1 MPQNLGTESVDLK
14 FNSKEARLVMKTN
27 ESLMAERI
35 KHIPQGP
42 FNVHPI
48 FVEKAKGAIIV
59 DVEGKEYIDFAG
71 GIGVV
76 NVGHCDEKVLEA
88 VQDQIQ
94 KYIHTCFHVVMYEPY
109 VELAKKLNTITPGN
123 FPKKTM
129 FANSGA
135 EAVEN
140 AVKIAR
146 HATGRPAMIA
156 FEDAFHGRT
165 LLALSLTSKMKP
177 YKFGFAPYA
186 PEIYRMPYAYCYR
199 CAFDLEYPSCELR
212 CAYFLRDFFNTHI
225 SAEQVASLIIEPVLG
240 EGGFVVP
247 PKEYFKI
254 LKKICEENGI
264 VFIADEVQTGFG
276 RTAKMFAIE
285 HYEVQPDI
293 ITMAKSMA
301 DGFPL
306 SAVTGKAELM
316 DHPQIGGLGG
326 TYSGNPVACRAA
338 LAVLDQFEKTDLLK
352 KAEKI
357 GKTVLDRF
365 KEFYKRY
372 PVVGDVRGLGAMVGM
387 ELVVD
392 RKTKEP
398 ATTFTKQLVNR
409 CCEKGLLMISAGT
422 HSNIIRPLMPLVI
435 TDDQLGR
442 GLLIIEESLSELSS
456 T

>member
-1 MPQNLGTESVDLK
+1 
-14 FNSKEARLVMKTN
+14 MKTN
-27 ESLMAERI
+27 ESLLVERN

-48 FVEKAKGAIIV
+48 FVEKAKGAIIT

-71 GIGVV
+71 GIGVN
-76 NVGHCDEKVLEA
+76 NVGHCDEEVLKA

-109 VELAKKLNTITPGN
+109 VELAKRLNKITPGN
-123 FPKKTM
+123 FQKKTM
-129 FANSGA
+129 LVNSGA

-140 AVKIAR
+140 AIKIAR
-146 HATGRPAMIA
+146 HGTGRPAIIA

-199 CAFDLEYPSCELR
+199 CAFGLEYPSCEIR
-212 CAYFLRDFFNTHI
+212 CAYFLRDFFQTHI
-225 SAEQVASLIIEPVLG
+225 SAEQVAALIIEPVLG

-254 LKKICEENGI
+254 LKKICEDNGI

-276 RTAKMFAIE
+276 RTGKMFAIE
-285 HYEVQPDI
+285 HYEVEPDI
-293 ITMAKSMA
+293 MVTAKSIA
-301 DGFPL
+301 GGFPL

-316 DHPQIGGLGG
+316 DHPQVGGLGG
-326 TYSGNPVACRAA
+326 TYAGNPVACRAA
-338 LAVLDQFEKTDLLK
+338 LAVLDQFEKSNLLK

-357 GKTVLDRF
+357 GETVLNKF
-365 KEFYKRY
+365 KELHDHY

-398 ATTFTKQLVNR
+398 ATAFARRIIDLCR
-409 CCEKGLLMISAGT
+409 EKGLLMVSAGT
-422 HSNIIRPLMPLVI
+422 YSNIIRPLMPLVI
-435 TDDQLGR
+435 KDEELER
-442 GLLIIEESLSELSS
+442 GLTILAEALSVISDGMEESLN

>member
-1 MPQNLGTESVDLK
+1 V
-14 FNSKEARLVMKTN
+14 KTN
-27 ESLMAERI
+27 KSLLEERNQ
-35 KHIPQGP
+35 HIPQGP
-42 FNVHPI
+42 FNTHPI
-48 FVEKAKGAIIV
+48 FAAKAKGAIII

-71 GIGVV
+71 GIGV
-76 NVGHCDEKVLEA
+76 NNIGHCDEEVLKA
-88 VQDQIQ
+88 IQDQIQ

-109 VELAKKLNTITPGN
+109 VELAKRLNEVTPGK

-135 EAVEN
+135 EGVEN
-140 AVKIAR
+140 AIKIAR
-146 HATGRPAMIA
+146 HATGRPATIA

-199 CAFDLEYPSCELR
+199 CAFGLEYPSCEIR

-225 SAEQVASLIIEPVLG
+225 SAEQVAALIIEPVLG

-254 LKKICEENGI
+254 LKKICEDNGI

-276 RTAKMFAIE
+276 RTAKMFAME
-285 HYEVQPDI
+285 HYEVEPDLVV
-293 ITMAKSMA
+293 MAKSMA
-301 DGFPL
+301 GGLPL
-306 SAVTGKAELM
+306 SAITGKAELM
-316 DHPQIGGLGG
+316 DHPQVGGLGG
-326 TYSGNPVACRAA
+326 TFAGNPVACQAA
-338 LAVLDQFEKTDLLK
+338 LAVLDQFVKKDLLSR
-352 KAEKI
+352 AEKI
-357 GKTVLDRF
+357 GKKVLDRF
-365 KEFYKRY
+365 KELQSRC
-372 PVVGDVRGLGAMVGM
+372 PIVADVRGLGAMVGM

-398 ATTFTKQLVNR
+398 ATTLTKQLVNQCR
-409 CCEKGLLMISAGT
+409 EKGLLMIAAGT

-435 TDDQLGR
+435 TDEQLEK
-442 GLLIIEESLSELSS
+442 GLSIVEEGLDELR
-456 T
+456 

>member
-1 MPQNLGTESVDLK
+1 
-14 FNSKEARLVMKTN
+14 MKTN
-27 ESLMAERI
+27 ESLLNERN

-48 FVEKAKGAIIV
+48 FAEKAKGAIIT

-71 GIGVV
+71 GIGVN
-76 NVGHCDEKVLEA
+76 NVGHCNEEVLE
-88 VQDQIQ
+88 VIKDQIQ

-109 VELAKKLNTITPGN
+109 VELAKRLNKITPGD

-129 FANSGA
+129 FVNSGA

-140 AVKIAR
+140 AIKIAR
-146 HATGRPAMIA
+146 HATGRTGTIA

-199 CAFDLEYPSCELR
+199 CAFGLEYPSCELR
-212 CAYFLRDFFNTHI
+212 CAYFLKDFFHTHI
-225 SAEQVASLIIEPVLG
+225 SGEQVAALIIEPVLG

-254 LKKICEENGI
+254 LQKICQQNEI

-285 HYEVQPDI
+285 HYEVEPDMI
-293 ITMAKSMA
+293 VMAKSLA
-301 DGFPL
+301 AGFPL
-306 SAVTGKAELM
+306 GGVTGRAELM
-316 DHPQIGGLGG
+316 DHPQVGGLGG
-326 TYSGNPVACRAA
+326 TFSGNPVACRAA

-352 KAEKI
+352 KA
-357 GKTVLDRF
+357 GKVGKKVLDRF
-365 KEFYKRY
+365 KEFYEHY

-392 RKTKEP
+392 RKSKEP
-398 ATTFTKQLVNR
+398 ATTFTKRLVELCR
-409 CCEKGLLMISAGT
+409 EKGLLMVSAGT
-422 HSNIIRPLMPLVI
+422 HSNIIRPLMPLII
-435 TDDQLGR
+435 TDEQLEK
-442 GLLIIEESLSELSS
+442 GLSIIEESLHELQYSQNS
-456 T
+456 